1 MQKQYRSIDI
11 YAPAN
16 FNYTAVVEI
25 KRDYARGGAPVFF
38 GLPFCALHDDD
49 ICEAAE
55 SALAYWL
62 PQIPRLK
69 ESQTRVVKIFPSY
82 PSPSARKHYHRV
94 LQNLV

>member
-25 KRDYARGGAPVFF
+25 KRDYARGGAPMFF
-38 GLPFCALHDDD
+38 GLPFCALLEDD
-49 ICEAAE
+49 IFEAAE

-62 PQIPRLK
+62 PQIPRL
-69 ESQTRVVKIFPSY
+69 EGAQTRVVKIFSSY
-82 PSPSARKHYHRV
+82 PSPYARKHYQRV